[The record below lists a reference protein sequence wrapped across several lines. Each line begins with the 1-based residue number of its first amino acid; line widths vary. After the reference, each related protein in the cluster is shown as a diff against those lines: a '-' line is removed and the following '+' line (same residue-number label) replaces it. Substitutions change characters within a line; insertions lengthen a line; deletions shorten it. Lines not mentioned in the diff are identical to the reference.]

1 MACNGQPT
9 STREGYHAFRNDE
22 SGAVVPNQF
31 IRSESGTIELNK
43 TTNYSQSKQNDRAV
57 NIQAVPGQEEISG
70 SVEYSYDSNESPFAL
85 YGALGG
91 ITSVDVSSA
100 TDSSVFEHTIA
111 PDLCLPSFSYEESV
125 GRITDT
131 TNDLQNYL
139 TKRTHGAVVNSID
152 LKIDGDRVMLDTEL
166 VGKGQIVLSS
176 LTGNAAAGSGVV
188 VPVQNVEGFVVGE
201 TVNFYDETPQSET
214 TTIDAIDT
222 SARTITVD
230 LVNSYDLDNCPK
242 VELVTQTPSYSVIQE
257 LFATGNALVRFGT
270 DLTAAASADA
280 GCIRGFSLKV
290 NNDVE
295 QTACLGSFSA
305 AAGGV
310 VPKGRTVEAEFTRN
324 FLNKGDMDKYI
335 QAKSFAM
342 IIEIDNNHVVSAT
355 DTNNQT
361 HRLEIRLPKVNI
373 NSIPMGSDN
382 NGINEYTASVT
393 AVPDATAGY
402 DIQFKAYNA
411 KAGTYYTA

>member
-1 MACNGQPT
+1 MPCNGQPT

-22 SGAVVPNQF
+22 AGAVVPNQF
-31 IRSESGTIELNK
+31 IRSESGSIELNK
-43 TTNYSQSKQNDRAV
+43 TTNYSNSKQNDRAL

-70 SVEYSYDSNESPFAL
+70 TVEYSYDSNESPFAL
-85 YGALGG
+85 YGVLGA
-91 ITSVDVSSA
+91 IASVDISSA
-100 TDSSVFEHTIA
+100 TDSSVFEHTIS
-111 PDLCLPSFSYEESV
+111 PDLCLPTFAYEESI

-152 LKIDGDRVMLDTEL
+152 LKIDGDRVMLDAEMI
-166 VGKGQIVLSS
+166 GKGQIVLSS
-176 LTGNAAAGSGVV
+176 ILADIAAGAGVV
-188 VPVQNVEGFVVGE
+188 IPVQNVEGFVVGE
-201 TVNFYDETPQSET
+201 TINLYDQTPQSET
-214 TTIDAIDT
+214 TTITAIDT
-222 SARTITVD
+222 TARTITATI
-230 LVNSYDLDNCPK
+230 VNSYDLADCPK
-242 VELVTQTPSYSVIQE
+242 VELVTQTPSYSIVQE
-257 LFATGNALVRFGT
+257 LFATGNALVRFGS
-270 DLTAAASADA
+270 DLAEAATADA

-310 VPKGRTVEAEFTRN
+310 VPKARTVEAEFTRN
-324 FLNKGDMDKYI
+324 FLNKADMDKYI

-342 IIEIDNNHVVSAT
+342 IIEIDNNHIVSPT

-373 NSIPMGSDN
+373 NSIPMTADN
-382 NGINEYTASVT
+382 NGINEYTATVT
-393 AVPDATAGY
+393 AVPDAAAGY
-402 DIQFKAYNA
+402 DIEMKAFNA